1 MRFLGLML
9 IQHPHRRPTR
19 TVGASAENSRLKNC
33 RVCVL
38 LRDARAVLVQA
49 MDTDGCLRNR
59 QVSVKW
65 ITMSLPIMRKPK
77 TYRWQRLSTGHARHS
92 LRSIRT
98 LKQNTGETD
107 RLSHHR
113 TKRRRPVSVAFFI
126 LCALHHVRQLH
137 CLSQDAI
144 DSRVRLNTILLI
156 PHRQSATISM

>member
-77 TYRWQRLSTGHARHS
+77 TYRWQRLSTGYARHS

-98 LKQNTGETD
+98 LKQNTGETETLTSTIFSWVNCQYLVD
-107 RLSHHR
+107 ISNQFQYLKLNCCYPLKAYTLQASEYRL
-113 TKRRRPVSVAFFI
+113 
-126 LCALHHVRQLH
+126 Q
-137 CLSQDAI
+137 
-144 DSRVRLNTILLI
+144 
-156 PHRQSATISM
+156 